1 MIKIIIKW
9 GFGVENLCETMIK
22 WSFENLKMLANKE
35 NLAQKVAKIA
45 TKRGF

>member
-1 MIKIIIKW
+1 MLKNAIKW
-9 GFGVENLCETMIK
+9 GFGTENLCKTMIK